1 MGGGGHG
8 ANLICSLFVLK
19 PLLRFRSAIAYL
31 RQDEEGV
38 GLVRPAVFKGGTKKL
53 EARMKTVELGRSG
66 IGVRNYCLGTMT
78 WGTQTPEAEA
88 HAQIDRAMD
97 AGLDLMDTA
106 EMYPVNPVRAE
117 TVGLTE
123 TIIGNWIAK
132 SGQRDKWVIAT
143 KHTGRSDTVRKGKG
157 IGPDTVRDTL
167 EGSLRRLRT
176 DYIDLY
182 QFHWPNRAH
191 YHFRRNWHFDPSEQP
206 PAAETLDAFAATME
220 VLRELV
226 KEGKIRA
233 FGLSNE
239 TAWGTI
245 RWLEA
250 AAATGGPR
258 VATIQ
263 NEYSLMCRHYDTDLA
278 EVGYQEDVT
287 LLAFSPLAVG
297 LLTGKYADGAKPSG
311 SRITFND
318 TLGGRARPNA
328 FAAADAYVRMA
339 RAHGLDPVHMALA
352 WCAARP
358 FPTIPIFG
366 ATTGAQL
373 DHILS
378 GLDLSLTEEV
388 EVALSKAHRDHPM
401 PY

>member
-1 MGGGGHG
+1 M
-8 ANLICSLFVLK
+8 
-19 PLLRFRSAIAYL
+19 
-31 RQDEEGV
+31 QQ
-38 GLVRPAVFKGGTKKL
+38 
-53 EARMKTVELGRSG
+53 VELGRSG
-66 IGVRNYCLGTMT
+66 IKVQNYCLGTMT
-78 WGTQTPEAEA
+78 WGTQTSEAEA
-88 HAQIDRAMD
+88 HAQIDAAMD
-97 AGLDLMDTA
+97 AGLDFLDTA

-143 KHTGRSDTVRKGKG
+143 KHTGTSDAVRKGQG
-157 IGPDTVRDTL
+157 IGPDTVREVL
-167 EGSLRRLRT
+167 EGNLRRLQT
-176 DYIDLY
+176 DYIDVY

-191 YHFRRNWHFDPSEQP
+191 YHFRRNWHFDPTEQP
-206 PAAETLDAFAATME
+206 PGTETLDNFEATMD

-239 TAWGTI
+239 TAWGTL
-245 RWLEA
+245 RWLDA
-250 AAATGGPR
+250 AAKTDGPR

-263 NEYSLMCRHYDTDLA
+263 NEYSLMCRHYDTDMA

-297 LLTGKYADGAKPSG
+297 LLTGKYSGGATPEG
-311 SRITFND
+311 SRITLAE
-318 TLGGRARPNA
+318 TLGGRARPQA
-328 FAAADAYVRMA
+328 FAAADAYVKIA
-339 RAHGLDPVHMALA
+339 REHGVDPVHMALA
-352 WCAARP
+352 WCAERP

-366 ATTGAQL
+366 ATTAAQL
-373 DHILS
+373 DHILN
-378 GLDLSLTEEV
+378 GLDVKMNDALTA
-388 EVALSKAHRDHPM
+388 ALSKAHRDHPM